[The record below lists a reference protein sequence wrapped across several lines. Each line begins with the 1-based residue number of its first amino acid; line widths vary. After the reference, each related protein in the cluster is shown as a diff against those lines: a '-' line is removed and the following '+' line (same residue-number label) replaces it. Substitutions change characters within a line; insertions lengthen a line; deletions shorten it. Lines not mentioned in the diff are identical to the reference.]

1 MSSQEN
7 TILVLPIW
15 GLAIPLP
22 AVLMITVVL
31 YMIVLGIGLWI
42 RYCLKD
48 RCSCDCGDCCPDISF
63 CEQCFR
69 LAEICHCNMPTTKSC
84 WKDCPSCPAC
94 PSCSSCSP
102 CSCWDCPCSFQP
114 PECDSCH
121 CLCFEIRIK

>member
-7 TILVLPIW
+7 PTQVMPLW

-31 YMIVLGIGLWI
+31 YMIVLGVGLWI

-48 RCSCDCGDCCPDISF
+48 RCSCDCGGCCPGISIY
-63 CEQCFR
+63 EQCFK
-69 LAEICHCNMPTTKSC
+69 LAEMCHCNMPTAKSC
-84 WKDCPSCPAC
+84 WKDCPPC
-94 PSCSSCSP
+94 PSCTCWNCP
-102 CSCWDCPCSFQP
+102 CSCQP